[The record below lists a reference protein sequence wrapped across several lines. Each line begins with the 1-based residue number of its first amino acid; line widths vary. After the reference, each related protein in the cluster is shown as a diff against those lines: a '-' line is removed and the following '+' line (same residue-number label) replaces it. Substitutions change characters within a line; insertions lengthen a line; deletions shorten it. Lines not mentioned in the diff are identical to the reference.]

1 MPWRDGSGTYR
12 SRKKK
17 CADLE
22 ANDFETMLLRNDG
35 KWNFTLIP
43 LPKEAQ
49 FSVING
55 MVADDFDGDGNLDL
69 LMNGNDYGTEV
80 YSWQI

>member
-1 MPWRDGSGTYR
+1 MPDSWKRMIL
-12 SRKKK
+12 KQFF
-17 CADLE
+17 CAMTV
-22 ANDFETMLLRNDG
+22 NRI
-35 KWNFTLIP
+35 FTLIP

-80 YSWQI
+80 TVGSMMHLMVYC